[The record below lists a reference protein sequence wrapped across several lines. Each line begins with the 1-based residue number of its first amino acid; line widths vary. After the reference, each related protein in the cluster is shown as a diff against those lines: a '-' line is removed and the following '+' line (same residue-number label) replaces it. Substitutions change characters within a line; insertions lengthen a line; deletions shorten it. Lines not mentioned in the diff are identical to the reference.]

1 MKTVLGTVP
10 SRDGEAEA
18 RSADL
23 DVLPATDS
31 FGLKRSEHARA
42 AGDQLPAAAV
52 LLADERIGSARIPV
66 AERAALGDDRFGQVI
81 AVEVDDLLDRAR
93 RVAGRARVLAS
104 APLSAGSREAR
115 GAEGGGLVGG
125 RQG

>member
-52 LLADERIGSARIPV
+52 AAAPRALVRSRPATVGFSDALVSRLDSIIAAAIAD
-66 AERAALGDDRFGQVI
+66 RATPGATI
-81 AVEVDDLLDRAR
+81 AVAR
-93 RVAGRARVLAS
+93 RGQLVMLKGYGRTDWAPGAPAVTPARS
-104 APLSAGSREAR
+104 
-115 GAEGGGLVGG
+115 
-125 RQG
+125 Q